1 MLRLCVCDDNDEE
14 LFTVRALIDEFAER
28 YPQYPLQAVYFN
40 DPYPLLEALEESGR
54 YDLFLLDIIMPHMSG
69 IELAQ
74 NIRKRSK
81 RAKLVFLTTSREYGI
96 EAIGMKA
103 SGYLLKPIQEQAFF
117 DTVLSCIEEL
127 APENDPSI
135 LVKTKL
141 GLTRVQISELML
153 IESFDHVQELTL
165 RDGGKLEATAKLSEL
180 EELLRDASCFIS
192 PHRAYLINM
201 EYIRGLNNNNIL
213 MTNGRQIPVS
223 KKLYADVKTAY
234 LDYMTRA

>member
-28 YPQYPLQAVYFN
+28 YPQP
-40 DPYPLLEALEESGR
+40 PYRRPILMTPVPCWKPWRKSGR

-127 APENDPSI
+127 APENGPFCGIHI
-135 LVKTKL
+135 L
-141 GLTRVQISELML
+141 
-153 IESFDHVQELTL
+153 
-165 RDGGKLEATAKLSEL
+165 
-180 EELLRDASCFIS
+180 
-192 PHRAYLINM
+192 
-201 EYIRGLNNNNIL
+201 
-213 MTNGRQIPVS
+213 
-223 KKLYADVKTAY
+223 
-234 LDYMTRA
+234 